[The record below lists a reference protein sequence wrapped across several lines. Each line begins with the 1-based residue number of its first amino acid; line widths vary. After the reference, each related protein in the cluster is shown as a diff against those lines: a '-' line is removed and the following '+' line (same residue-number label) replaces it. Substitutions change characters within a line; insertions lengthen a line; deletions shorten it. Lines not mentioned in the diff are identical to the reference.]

1 MSHFVTF
8 APDPESVCSKEKVL
22 KNYNYR
28 GLIVKVLLT
37 LGLHAVFIE
46 FCKMYG

>member
-8 APDPESVCSKEKVL
+8 APGPESVCSKEKVL
-22 KNYNYR
+22 KKFNNI

-46 FCKMYG
+46 FCKIYG